1 MSLVPYVVEQTNR
14 GERSYD
20 IYSRL
25 LNDRINLTM
34 DYFIRVSD
42 GLLFKRT
49 KDISTGRAYDWY
61 NVGKLRNSGFEFDV
75 NVKIIQ
81 KKDWYWD
88 VSINGYTYANKMLN
102 LPDEYKVSGM
112 PNGNQRIYEGKDI
125 YRWEMRQFAG
135 LDEKGNS
142 LWYMDQD
149 ILDDAGNVVG
159 GEKVTTG
166 DATEATQYL
175 LEKSALPDFTGGLNT
190 TLRWKSLDLTIMANF
205 QFGGYGYDYDFS
217 AFSSANF
224 PMNRLKN
231 YADAWNPETG
241 KGSAPIWNTNDSNIN
256 ASSDRFLVSNT
267 YFNLRNITLGYTFPA
282 GWMSKI
288 GIKSARIYFACDNVF
303 FASKRKGYDPRTS
316 MGGQGATI
324 ALNSV
329 DGTYYSPIRTTSVGL
344 NINF

>member
-1 MSLVPYVVEQTNR
+1 MY
-14 GERSYD
+14 
-20 IYSRL
+20 
-25 LNDRINLTM
+25 
-34 DYFIRVSD
+34 
-42 GLLFKRT
+42 KR
-49 KDISTGRAYDWY
+49 
-61 NVGKLRNSGFEFDV
+61 
-75 NVKIIQ
+75 Q
-81 KKDWYWD
+81 
-88 VSINGYTYANKMLN
+88 
-102 LPDEYKVSGM
+102 
-112 PNGNQRIYEGKDI
+112 
-125 YRWEMRQFAG
+125 
-135 LDEKGNS
+135 
-142 LWYMDQD
+142 
-149 ILDDAGNVVG
+149 
-159 GEKVTTG
+159 
-166 DATEATQYL
+166 
-175 LEKSALPDFTGGLNT
+175 FTGGLNT

-224 PMNRLKN
+224 PMNRLKD

>member
-1 MSLVPYVVEQTNR
+1 MSRLLCRNKSIELLEPYEGKLSRTVLR
-14 GERSYD
+14 GERGS
-20 IYSRL
+20 
-25 LNDRINLTM
+25 
-34 DYFIRVSD
+34 
-42 GLLFKRT
+42 
-49 KDISTGRAYDWY
+49 
-61 NVGKLRNSGFEFDV
+61 NVPDLPD
-75 NVKIIQ
+75 
-81 KKDWYWD
+81 YWD

-102 LPDEYKVSGM
+102 LPDEYKEAGM

-125 YRWEMRQFAG
+125 YRWEMRQYAG

-149 ILDDAGNVVG
+149 ITDSEGNVVG
-159 GEKVTTG
+159 VEKVTT
-166 DATEATQYL
+166 DKATEATQYL

-224 PMNRLKN
+224 PMNRLKD